1 MNLRDIS
8 GSMIAEVLDLAV
20 LDSML
25 APLRESDA
33 SYFSY
38 HSLAIAPQ
46 DYMAPIMLSTLGN
59 NLWTTYTTK
68 NFHLVDPSVTRVAAR
83 STPCDF
89 NDMRTDPMA
98 KLFYQK
104 FMRDRHLGT
113 NGIHIPVSNSSLRAG
128 IVTIAYKCDNTAW
141 KAKKEIWMSRWVS
154 VARAFDGAF
163 LSMVKVDLGLPPKE
177 VPVNLNDVEKTI
189 VQLIVNGKSA
199 PEISKV
205 MNRSEETIKT
215 YIKDIRSRFN
225 APNTASLA
233 AIAIHFGLA
242 QVEITPV

>member
-1 MNLRDIS
+1 
-8 GSMIAEVLDLAV
+8 MIAEVLDLAV

-38 HSLAIAPQ
+38 HSVAVALHEN
-46 DYMAPIMLSTLGN
+46 MAPVTLTTLGN

-68 NFHLVDPSVTRVAAR
+68 NYQLVDPAVTKVASRSV
-83 STPCDF
+83 PCDF
-89 NDMRTDPMA
+89 NDMRGDPSA
-98 KLFYQK
+98 KTFYQK

-113 NGIHIPVSNSSLRAG
+113 NGIHIPVSGSPLRVG
-128 IVTIAYKCDNTAW
+128 VVTIAYRCDATAW
-141 KAKKEIWMSRWVS
+141 KAKKEIWLSRWMA
-154 VARAFDGAF
+154 VARAFDQAF
-163 LSMVKVDLGLPPKE
+163 LTMMGVDGEVVAGKE
-177 VPVNLNDVEKTI
+177 VPVALNEVEKTI
-189 VQLIVNGKSA
+189 LQHIVNGKSA

-242 QVEITPV
+242 QVDYSPA